1 MDQSLK
7 KILHKIWDEQQS
19 FDVKFIQ
26 RYLGVQKK
34 IDLDELRKEYR
45 NWLGGDRVA
54 FDKAHKLLS
63 QKQRV
68 IVGGY
73 DFEFKPHNWIIN
85 TTGPNVTVYVDSCYV
100 DPYGQVTL
108 FGNDGGTY
116 DIGEVISGE
125 EFSTGEMG
133 DVSSDV
139 KYEIK
144 EIVNDQLKDLLLKNC
159 GVQFIPFPDIIYNS
173 KPFDKPL
180 REHILT
186 ELSEK
191 YYDEDIT
198 KSFELVINKLLN
210 KKYEWFDR
218 IIINKLSY
226 SKDSNYLGINAELFA
241 DEDWVGNQWMEHHY
255 STPIPSG
262 TEDDPISLGDI
273 ISGELSKELQGHFKN
288 VFKIITSEKKP
299 KYMSWSWI
307 DVIPVEMNDKKLQE
321 SIRRILREETEYGGG
336 IFYHNSD
343 YDIESFKPQLRNRK
357 KSSYLFFSNEPNT
370 FIDRKYTY
378 EVKLKFNPNKIFN
391 SFKFINDYGI
401 KYTLEEHK
409 DEVLDLF
416 ENNVDY
422 FIDEWNRMGV
432 DSVNEVMEYFINE
445 GGEDGDMVGLLYY
458 FITKWN
464 DSWAVIETDKFLE
477 FIESKGYY
485 GFVTLEEGLTN
496 IACNDF
502 ESIEIMSKRNMW

>member
-1 MDQSLK
+1 
-7 KILHKIWDEQQS
+7 
-19 FDVKFIQ
+19 
-26 RYLGVQKK
+26 
-34 IDLDELRKEYR
+34 
-45 NWLGGDRVA
+45 
-54 FDKAHKLLS
+54 
-63 QKQRV
+63 
-68 IVGGY
+68 
-73 DFEFKPHNWIIN
+73 
-85 TTGPNVTVYVDSCYV
+85 
-100 DPYGQVTL
+100 
-108 FGNDGGTY
+108 
-116 DIGEVISGE
+116 
-125 EFSTGEMG
+125 
-133 DVSSDV
+133 
-139 KYEIK
+139 
-144 EIVNDQLKDLLLKNC
+144 
-159 GVQFIPFPDIIYNS
+159 
-173 KPFDKPL
+173 
-180 REHILT
+180 
-186 ELSEK
+186 
-191 YYDEDIT
+191 
-198 KSFELVINKLLN
+198 
-210 KKYEWFDR
+210 
-218 IIINKLSY
+218 
-226 SKDSNYLGINAELFA
+226 
-241 DEDWVGNQWMEHHY
+241 
-255 STPIPSG
+255 
-262 TEDDPISLGDI
+262 
-273 ISGELSKELQGHFKN
+273 
-288 VFKIITSEKKP
+288 
-299 KYMSWSWI
+299 
-307 DVIPVEMNDKKLQE
+307 MNLQE
-321 SIRRILREETEYGGG
+321 NIRRILKEETEYGGG

-378 EVKLKFNPNKIFN
+378 EVKLKFNPSKIFN

-485 GFVTLEEGLTN
+485 GFVTLEEGLIN